1 MKHLILILFLSS
13 GLSAIVNAQTNSLND
28 KHDTKI
34 GAQKKTES
42 PAISRSVSQLAS
54 SYYRDANNVLIQEDN
69 INTMPVEHSS
79 SYSKMLDRTKRFPEN
94 VIKEKLYRNNK
105 SEEIHLRN
113 IADKS
118 QRNYQ

>member
-1 MKHLILILFLSS
+1 MKHLILILILSS
-13 GLSAIVNAQTNSLND
+13 SLSVIVNAQKISLND
-28 KHDTKI
+28 KRDIKI
-34 GAQKKTES
+34 EVQNKSES

-69 INTMPVEHSS
+69 INTEPVEHSS
-79 SYSKMLDRTKRFPEN
+79 AYSKMLDRSKRFLEN

-105 SEEIHLRN
+105 SEDIHLRN
-113 IADKS
+113 VADKS